1 MFKKSI
7 LAAALVAAS
16 MSAAL
21 PAAAQNALS
30 LTLNATNAEEANAI
44 RSGLTLFSLVQ
55 GAQSGAFVNQNGW
68 SVEPALAVGDHH
80 VQKLHH
86 RLALGPARDAADGDP
101 TARPPPQARGVDAG
115 LADFRWTRNPAAGLK
130 AKALASTRSTSSTR
144 KSCRP
149 PSSRISV
156 RVSSS
161 TTALA
166 CQRRHAQRMQMTP
179 ARSGRASQIRSAGGN
194 VAAM

>member
-55 GAQSGAFVNQNGW
+55 GAQSGAFVNQNGSLNGGAIAQVANGG
-68 SVEPALAVGDHH
+68 SVGVIHQDGNGHNATLDQQGTNQAHGIFQFGNGADANV
-80 VQKLHH
+80 VQ
-86 RLALGPARDAADGDP
+86 
-101 TARPPPQARGVDAG
+101 TANGQAG
-115 LADFRWTRNPAAGLK
+115 LTFQFGLD
-130 AKALASTRSTSSTR
+130 
-144 KSCRP
+144 
-149 PSSRISV
+149 
-156 RVSSS
+156 
-161 TTALA
+161 
-166 CQRRHAQRMQMTP
+166 
-179 ARSGRASQIRSAGGN
+179 
-194 VAAM
+194 